1 MEDFTGGLT
10 ETFDL
15 MQNAPSDLFNIMSK
29 AVKRESLM
37 GCSVDVS
44 QATAELNF
52 RLIDLPCVASY
63 SVSVNL

>member
-15 MQNAPSDLFNIMSK
+15 MQNAPSDLFTIMSK
-29 AVKRESLM
+29 AAARESMM

-44 QATAELNF
+44 QNSALTNKITT
-52 RLIDLPCVASY
+52 RLLHI
-63 SVSVNL
+63 